1 MDCWRWRCLC
11 TLSIPGCCEHQATCP
26 VSRVQVWP
34 RSQTLTNQRTP
45 EWAVGQSEGSMKW
58 PQPPLMVSTLLRW
71 SAHTDTAITTFQHI
85 TILCPLS
92 QHYCLKD
99 GCIKYKVSKL
109 RHLGSDFLKSCN
121 FPGTRPEC
129 VATSL
134 SSADDDDRLQ
144 PVLMSSELCDC
155 PRSNNE
161 NFALGAGDQ

>member
-1 MDCWRWRCLC
+1 
-11 TLSIPGCCEHQATCP
+11 
-26 VSRVQVWP
+26 
-34 RSQTLTNQRTP
+34 
-45 EWAVGQSEGSMKW
+45 MKC

-85 TILCPLS
+85 TILSSVTTLLS
-92 QHYCLKD
+92 QD

-134 SSADDDDRLQ
+134 SPADDDDRLQ
-144 PVLMSSELCDC
+144 PALMSSELCDC